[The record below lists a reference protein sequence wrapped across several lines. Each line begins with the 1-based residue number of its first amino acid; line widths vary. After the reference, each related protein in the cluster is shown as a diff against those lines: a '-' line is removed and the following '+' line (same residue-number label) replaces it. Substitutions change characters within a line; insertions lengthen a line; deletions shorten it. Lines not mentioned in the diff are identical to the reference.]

1 MRGNPVKT
9 KGAQIRSREKW
20 IELGEKNNSYFL
32 GLEKQRQVNK
42 SINKLKDDKNSVIT
56 DQPKLLHMI
65 KEYYEKL
72 YTTTKPNKE
81 LLENY
86 IFETNL
92 ERNINEEEFKIC
104 DGKLTIEECTSAFNM
119 MKLNKSPGLDGLTVE
134 FYQTFWDKI
143 KFFLVDV
150 LNKSQDEKLL
160 TYSQRTSVLSLILKN
175 DDPLLLENDRPI
187 SLLNVDLKLLSYV
200 LSQRLKKILPK
211 LINED
216 QTGYLQN
223 WFIGFNH
230 RQIQDII
237 DFADSYKIDGAI
249 IFVDFIKAFDTL
261 EWDFMLNTL
270 KQFGFNDSFIR
281 WVQTLYSDNQTCVS
295 NNGWVSEIFN
305 NSRGIRQ
312 GCPLSALLFILSVEI
327 MAFRL
332 RSNKHIKDITIKIP
346 YFFYL
351 KPPF

>member
-1 MRGNPVKT
+1 
-9 KGAQIRSREKW
+9 
-20 IELGEKNNSYFL
+20 
-32 GLEKQRQVNK
+32 
-42 SINKLKDDKNSVIT
+42 
-56 DQPKLLHMI
+56 
-65 KEYYEKL
+65 
-72 YTTTKPNKE
+72 
-81 LLENY
+81 
-86 IFETNL
+86 
-92 ERNINEEEFKIC
+92 
-104 DGKLTIEECTSAFNM
+104 
-119 MKLNKSPGLDGLTVE
+119 
-134 FYQTFWDKI
+134 
-143 KFFLVDV
+143 
-150 LNKSQDEKLL
+150 
-160 TYSQRTSVLSLILKN
+160 
-175 DDPLLLENDRPI
+175 
-187 SLLNVDLKLLSYV
+187 LSYV

-332 RSNKHIKDITIKIP
+332 RSNKNIKDTTIKIDEQNHSINISQLADDTT
-346 YFFYL
+346 FFMSSKEEITSAL
-351 KPPF
+351 NEMEIFGSLSGLMLNRNKIQGMWVGK

>member
-1 MRGNPVKT
+1 M
-9 KGAQIRSREKW
+9 
-20 IELGEKNNSYFL
+20 
-32 GLEKQRQVNK
+32 
-42 SINKLKDDKNSVIT
+42 
-56 DQPKLLHMI
+56 
-65 KEYYEKL
+65 
-72 YTTTKPNKE
+72 
-81 LLENY
+81 
-86 IFETNL
+86 
-92 ERNINEEEFKIC
+92 
-104 DGKLTIEECTSAFNM
+104 
-119 MKLNKSPGLDGLTVE
+119 
-134 FYQTFWDKI
+134 
-143 KFFLVDV
+143 
-150 LNKSQDEKLL
+150 
-160 TYSQRTSVLSLILKN
+160 
-175 DDPLLLENDRPI
+175 
-187 SLLNVDLKLLSYV
+187 SYV

-305 NSRGIRQ
+305 NSRGIQQ

-332 RSNKHIKDITIKIP
+332 RSNKNIKDITIKIDEKNHSINILQLADDTTL
-346 YFFYL
+346 FMISKEEITSALHEMEIFGSL
-351 KPPF
+351 SGLMLNRNKTQGMWVGK